1 LKLRDFGLFA
11 TGLFSFDIEEFL
23 CLNELEFKLIGLKV
37 DFEFHF
43 VFGLAV
49 DLLSFF
55 EMMFCFGKG

>member
-1 LKLRDFGLFA
+1 LF
-11 TGLFSFDIEEFL
+11 LFDIDEFFG
-23 CLNELEFKLIGLKV
+23 LNELEFELIGMEV

-55 EMMFCFGKG
+55 EVLFCFGQG